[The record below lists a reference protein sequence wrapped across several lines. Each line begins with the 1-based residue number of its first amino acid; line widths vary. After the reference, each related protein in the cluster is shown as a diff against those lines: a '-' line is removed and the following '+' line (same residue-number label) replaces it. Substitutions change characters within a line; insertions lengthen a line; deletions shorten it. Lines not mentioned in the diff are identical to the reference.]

1 MSQVDLLQ
9 ITVSNNKHTNIGSQ
23 LFSDSDFSDVTL
35 VCGDNQ
41 HLPAHRAV
49 LCASSS
55 FLRQLLY
62 DSQQQRTFLC
72 LASVPYED
80 MRSLLEVI
88 YLGSCTLPRD
98 RLDAVIALAAGLGV
112 TLGEGV
118 PKEEAPLRS
127 PSLLPVPSVLEHIS
141 ISAHIPPLKIGS
153 SYMEEVMQQEQE
165 EQQKVLKKEQEEVM
179 VEDQEKV
186 WDGVQ
191 KKELVDWQQ
200 EQQGVN
206 GIQPQLGASGP
217 RARFYCSKPDCLYSS
232 KNSFNVKRHQ
242 TKQNKNRSCPMLEQ
256 KYQYCTFCGKTFC
269 QKALY
274 RHLARYKC
282 PNLFNCSVCGLKFR
296 KELLV
301 SNHMKEEH
309 RNI

>member
-1 MSQVDLLQ
+1 MSQADLIQ
-9 ITVSNNKHTNIGSQ
+9 ITNSTKKHITIGLE

-62 DSQQQRTFLC
+62 DSQQQRTFLY
-72 LASVPYED
+72 LAPVSYED

-88 YLGSCTLPRD
+88 YLGSCTLPRH
-98 RLDAVIALAAGLGV
+98 RLDAVMALAAGLGV

-118 PKEEAPLRS
+118 PKEEAPLLS
-127 PSLLPVPSVLEHIS
+127 PSHLPVRSVLEQT
-141 ISAHIPPLKIGS
+141 SAHIPPLKISS

-165 EQQKVLKKEQEEVM
+165 EQKKVLKKEQEEVM
-179 VEDQEKV
+179 KEDQEKV
-186 WDGVQ
+186 RDEVL
-191 KKELVDWQQ
+191 KKELVDWQRKK
-200 EQQGVN
+200 QGVN
-206 GIQPQLGASGP
+206 GIQDQFVAPGA
-217 RARFYCSKPDCLYSS
+217 RARFYCIKPGCLYSS

-242 TKQNKNRSCPMLEQ
+242 SKQNKNRRCPMLEN
-256 KYQYCTFCGKTFC
+256 KDKDCNFCRKTFC

-274 RHLARYKC
+274 RHLARYEC
-282 PNLFNCSVCGLKFR
+282 PDQFNCAVCGLKFR
-296 KELLV
+296 KEVLV
-301 SNHMKEEH
+301 STHMKEEH
-309 RNI
+309 RII